1 MKTLLLGAL
10 LLLSTAMFCQDTF
23 VKRYT
28 SYVTKKNGVISEF
41 KDGIATIVFNEGDT
55 TNIVIYCSN
64 DGVTLYRKGKIEEA
78 KTSGGES
85 YQGVYCVNAKDGKDV
100 YLQLFLHC
108 TRIFTGSDFIEY
120 HE

>member
-1 MKTLLLGAL
+1 MKKLLLGAIL
-10 LLLSTAMFCQDTF
+10 LFSTTMFCQDTF

-28 SYVTKKNGVISEF
+28 DCVTKKNGVVSEW
-41 KDGIATIVFNEGDT
+41 KSGIATIVFNEGDT

-64 DGVTLYRKGKIEEA
+64 DGVTLYRKGDIEEG
-78 KTSGGES
+78 KTKSGES
-85 YQGVYCVNAKDGKDV
+85 YQGVYCVNASNGQDV

-108 TRIFTGSDFIEY
+108 TRIFTGDDYIEY